1 MTTYRLFTLDRT
13 ARFIVDVLEI
23 DADDDAEALQTAE
36 TMLAEGPVEVWQ
48 SIRRV
53 ALLKRPCS
61 MNATRAPRPATKSP
75 AEAGQSVGTEAPERG
90 ERSGTVNGASRSRA

>member
-23 DADDDAEALQTAE
+23 DAGDDTEALQTAE

-53 ALLKRPCS
+53 ALLKRV
-61 MNATRAPRPATKSP
+61 PRRERKCP

-90 ERSGTVNGASRSRA
+90 ERSGTVNGAFRSRA